1 MQEPVLLADIGATNA
16 RFALLR
22 HGTLGQVSAYQVTA
36 YPTPEDAARAFLD
49 DTLAGTPPPRSAVIA
64 AAGAPV
70 DGKISMVNA
79 GWTLDPALLAPALG
93 LSTVRVLN
101 DFEALAWALPDLGP
115 DDLVALDD
123 VPRPS
128 TGTLAVIG
136 PGTGFGLAALVRGT
150 ADDRPVVTEGGHA
163 TLAAEDARED
173 AVIDCLRAEFGHV
186 SVERVL
192 SGAGLAALYRALAKV
207 ENRPAP
213 ERDSPAIVAHALDG
227 DCPHSRETLAMFCAF
242 LGSVAGNTAL
252 TLGATG
258 GVFIAGGVTPR
269 FRSFLVTSAF
279 RERFEAKGRLQPYL
293 ARIPARLIVHPNPA
307 FVGLCRLARQ
317 SDG

>member
-16 RFALLR
+16 RFALLQQGR
-22 HGTLGQVSAYQVTA
+22 LGQVSSYAVA
-36 YPTPEDAARAFLD
+36 AFPVPEEAARQFLD
-49 DTLAGTPPPRSAVIA
+49 DTSTAGPPPRSAIIA
-64 AAGAPV
+64 AAGALV
-70 DGKISMVNA
+70 DGLITMVNA
-79 GWTLDPALLAPALG
+79 GWTLDPARLCSALG
-93 LSTVRVLN
+93 LSVTRVLN

-115 DDLVALDD
+115 DDLVALDN
-123 VPRPS
+123 VPPPA

-150 ADDRPVVTEGGHA
+150 GNDHPVVTEGGHA
-163 TLAAEDARED
+163 TIAAEDARED
-173 AVIDCLRAEFGHV
+173 AVIDRLRAELGHV

-207 ENRPAP
+207 ENPTAPA
-213 ERDSPAIVAHALDG
+213 RDSPAIVAHALAG

-269 FRSFLVTSAF
+269 FRSFLLASRF

-293 ARIPARLIVHPNPA
+293 ARIPTRLIVHPNPA
-307 FVGLCRLARQ
+307 FVGLYRLARL
-317 SDG
+317 SGG

>member
-16 RFALLR
+16 RFAMLR
-22 HGTLGQVSAYQVTA
+22 QGHLGQVSAYPVAA
-36 YPTPEDAARAFLD
+36 YPTPEDAASAFLL
-49 DTLAGTPPPRSAVIA
+49 DTLAGDPPPRSAVIA
-64 AAGAPV
+64 AAGALL
-70 DGKISMVNA
+70 DGRVTMVNA
-79 GWTLDPALLAPALG
+79 GWTVDPNRLCSALS
-93 LSTVRVLN
+93 LSKARVLN
-101 DFEALAWALPDLGP
+101 DFEALAWALSDLVA
-115 DDLVALDD
+115 DDLVALDE
-123 VPRPS
+123 VPRPA

-150 ADDRPVVTEGGHA
+150 GNDLPVVTEGGHA
-163 TLAAEDARED
+163 TLAAADTRED
-173 AVIDCLRAEFGHV
+173 AVIDRLRAEFGHV

-207 ENRPAP
+207 ENRSPP
-213 ERDSPAIVAHALDG
+213 DRDSPAIVAHALAG

-269 FRSFLVTSAF
+269 FRSFLLASTF
-279 RERFEAKGRLQPYL
+279 RERFEAKGRLRPYL
-293 ARIPARLIVHPNPA
+293 ARIPTRLIVHPNPA